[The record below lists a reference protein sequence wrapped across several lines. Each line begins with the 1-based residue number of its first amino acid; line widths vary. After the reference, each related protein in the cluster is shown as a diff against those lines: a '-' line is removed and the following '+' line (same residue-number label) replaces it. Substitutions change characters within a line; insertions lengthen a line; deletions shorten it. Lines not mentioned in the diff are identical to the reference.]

1 MKKILLLAMAMAVI
15 TSVNAATTRHILKPT
30 SKHCDVITYCTD
42 GTCNVFVRIDGDE
55 YGAPVVTKTEPVSV
69 SWHDDGINGIVRL
82 YDAQRKL
89 IKIERGSNDPQAFKS
104 PNFHAPCFK

>member
-1 MKKILLLAMAMAVI
+1 MKKILLLGIAMTVI
-15 TSVNAATTRHILKPT
+15 TSVNAATTRNILKPS
-30 SKHCDVITYCTD
+30 SKRCDVITYCTD

-82 YDAQRKL
+82 YDAQRNP
-89 IKIERGSNDPQAFKS
+89 IKIEGESSDPYGFKS
-104 PNFHAPCFK
+104 PNFHGPCFK